1 MSVAVRPAPSD
12 VVRSLL
18 DHGFLGAGANGAA
31 IAGTSGV
38 GSVALIAAAGCLGRV
53 LPGVVLDSRSGFGA
67 QVSRSIV
74 TDVPMWLFD
83 RDSLRSE
90 HPLLARTAPDATSLA
105 IIPARDDGAAIG
117 ALAVTW
123 STPHPEEL
131 LDVRALRAVAA
142 AVVRLCI
149 ASSGALATR
158 RSIAAVAG
166 SATVASSEPRC
177 ADEGSALRPDR

>member
-1 MSVAVRPAPSD
+1 MSVAVRPTPSD
-12 VVRSLL
+12 VARSLL
-18 DHGFLGAGANGAA
+18 DHRFLGAGANGVA
-31 IAGTSGV
+31 IVGTCGAGNA
-38 GSVALIAAAGCLGRV
+38 ALIAAAGSLGRV

-74 TDVPMWLFD
+74 TDEPMWLSD

-105 IIPARDDGAAIG
+105 IIPATVDGVATG

-123 STPHPEEL
+123 STAHPEAM
-131 LDVRALRAVAA
+131 LDVRALDAIAV

-149 ASSGALATR
+149 AGSGPSTTR
-158 RSIAAVAG
+158 HPIPQAERSA
-166 SATVASSEPRC
+166 SARV
-177 ADEGSALRPDR
+177 DRR